1 MLYEIGETAGS
12 IWRTLEEEGPLRLST
27 LKRQIKVP
35 DALFFMAIGWLAREN
50 KLVFEAEGRGFNV
63 RLK

>member
-1 MLYEIGETAGS
+1 MVHEIGETAGN

-27 LKRQIKVP
+27 LKNQMKVS
-35 DALFFMAIGWLAREN
+35 DAMFFMAVGWLAREN
-50 KLVFEAEGRGFNV
+50 KVDFEAEGRGFNV

>member
-1 MLYEIGETAGS
+1 MVHEIGETAGD
-12 IWRTLEEEGPLRLST
+12 IWRTLDEEGPLRLST
-27 LKRQIKVP
+27 LKKQMKVS

-50 KLVFEAEGRGFNV
+50 KVNFEAEGRGFNV